1 MSAYVSIKESV
12 LQKLEENLPEIQER
26 FGIETIGLFG
36 SVSRGEDTPDSDVD
50 VMVSFVAGAMT
61 MRHFMG
67 VADYLEE
74 LLGRK
79 VDVVTTTG
87 ISPYILP
94 YVQQEILWMTKA

>member
-1 MSAYVSIKESV
+1 
-12 LQKLEENLPEIQER
+12 
-26 FGIETIGLFG
+26 
-36 SVSRGEDTPDSDVD
+36 
-50 VMVSFVAGAMT
+50 MT

-67 VADYLEE
+67 LADYLEE

-94 YVQQEILWMTKA
+94 YVQQEIIWMTKA